1 MNPAGSCPSLPSPL
15 GSWRFR
21 LAGPPGRWLGRFCW
35 LLLACLAWLPA
46 SGARAGTVPGELPA
60 LVGRL
65 SAVQGDVR
73 WLDRDSGRWV
83 ASTASQPLR
92 NWPVASGDRVR
103 TGVGGRAEL
112 RIGSLT
118 VRLGTDAEL
127 WLQRLDEQA
136 LLLHLEA
143 GTLALRLPV
152 VDGDAFGP
160 LELSTRE
167 GRWLPQRPGS
177 YRLDRQPDATQ
188 ATAWQGEWR
197 FDGRDSQLVVPA
209 GRRADLWLDG
219 PGSAT
224 AGRTRV
230 AWAGVER
237 DDFADWVARDERLD
251 DAPVTARH
259 VPPGMTGWQDLDRH
273 GDWVSDP
280 EVGSLW
286 QPRLLAPGW
295 APFQDG
301 RWAWVA
307 PWGWTWIDAAP
318 WGFAPFHYGSW
329 LVIGGRWSWS
339 PGPRHYRPRY
349 APALSVWLQ
358 APVAGIGVQ
367 IGGGYRPPPPRVV
380 MPVVVPIYVQ
390 RPGRPVVIVNTP
402 VHRPWPERPGFSGP
416 HGDDRPPGYGGRPGG
431 DRPRGDWPRAGDH
444 RTESQRPDGQRPEG
458 QRPDKPRDDHPR
470 WDKQGFEGPR
480 PDGQRPEGPRPD
492 GHRLEGRRFDGQRQE
507 AQRPDA
513 QQRPPPMVVA
523 APTTPAGPATPA
535 GLATPAMPNTPAAP
549 GRAEA
554 PTGGRPTGSAAP
566 PVAVPVPP
574 AARAP
579 APRSGELDVAPP
591 PRAPAPAPTQQAK
604 PERQEGRQGRDEL
617 REVPG
622 RKPQGNSDRARQD

>member
-21 LAGPPGRWLGRFCW
+21 LAGPSARWLGRFCC
-35 LLLACLAWLPA
+35 LLLVCLVWLPA
-46 SGARAGTVPGELPA
+46 SSARAGNVAGELPA

-73 WLDRDSGRWV
+73 WLDRDSGGWV

-92 NWPVASGDRVR
+92 NWPVASGDRLR
-103 TGVGGRAEL
+103 TGVGARAEL

-118 VRLGTDAEL
+118 VRLGSDAEL

-136 LLLHLEA
+136 LVLHLES

-177 YRLDRQPDATQ
+177 YRLDRQDDATQ
-188 ATAWQGEWR
+188 ATAWKGEWR

-224 AGRTRV
+224 PGRTRF

-237 DDFADWVARDERLD
+237 DGFADWVARDERLD
-251 DAPVTARH
+251 DAPITARH

-273 GDWVSDP
+273 GDWVNDP

-329 LVIGGRWSWS
+329 LMIGGRWSWS

-349 APALSVWLQ
+349 APALSGWVQ
-358 APVAGIGVQ
+358 QPGFGIGVQ

-402 VHRPWPERPGFSGP
+402 VYRPWPERPDFIGP
-416 HGDDRPPGYGGRPGG
+416 HGDDRPPAYGGRPGG
-431 DRPRGDWPRAGDH
+431 DRPRGDGPRSWDRRWEGPRVDGQGRDKPRWDMPREERQRFEGH
-444 RTESQRPDGQRPEG
+444 RPHVQRSEGQRPDGQSL
-458 QRPDKPRDDHPR
+458 
-470 WDKQGFEGPR
+470 
-480 PDGQRPEGPRPD
+480 DGQRLD
-492 GHRLEGRRFDGQRQE
+492 SQRLDGQRLDGQL
-507 AQRPDA
+507 
-513 QQRPPPMVVA
+513 RPPPPRTAVL
-523 APTTPAGPATPA
+523 APTMPGLPVAPVAPALPGGATPPVVVSPMPQKA
-535 GLATPAMPNTPAAP
+535 LNPAPNPAA
-549 GRAEA
+549 
-554 PTGGRPTGSAAP
+554 
-566 PVAVPVPP
+566 
-574 AARAP
+574 AP
-579 APRSGELDVAPP
+579 APG
-591 PRAPAPAPTQQAK
+591 QAR
-604 PERQEGRQGRDEL
+604 PERQESRQGNEAA
-617 REVPG
+617 REPSG
-622 RKPQGNSDRARQD
+622 SKTHGNADRSSPSSPPRSTP